1 MGKPVKNYICIVDG
15 YRRPSRKRNT
25 AGRYRVGAKT
35 EAEAKKQL
43 QQAIGFGSIQVYYED
58 TNPKTCQIAK
68 LGECFLEK
76 SVGPDFERIP
86 VRHANNPIKGKTG
99 TMKKEKKEKLDI
111 LKGKFLEREELQ
123 ISEFLIRLLELGYFN
138 QLNEDELDDMI
149 NHYNPVKYIP
159 HLTANGV
166 GIGIEPCSSERIM
179 VYLDPESLFDSNR
192 RCGTYAVFPMKK
204 REYQRFL
211 NFFEKINAEKN
222 SVKKRWMEQSKTS
235 WCGSFE
241 IFG

>member
-86 VRHANNPIKGKTG
+86 VRHAC
-99 TMKKEKKEKLDI
+99 
-111 LKGKFLEREELQ
+111 
-123 ISEFLIRLLELGYFN
+123 
-138 QLNEDELDDMI
+138 
-149 NHYNPVKYIP
+149 
-159 HLTANGV
+159 
-166 GIGIEPCSSERIM
+166 EP
-179 VYLDPESLFDSNR
+179 L
-192 RCGTYAVFPMKK
+192 
-204 REYQRFL
+204 
-211 NFFEKINAEKN
+211 
-222 SVKKRWMEQSKTS
+222 
-235 WCGSFE
+235 
-241 IFG
+241 